1 MELERITDE
10 VIDEICKKFKVTID
24 SKERESYANCLE
36 QLNDKS
42 KKVLLMK
49 RNAEELEGSGGQYQN
64 ALNKI
69 MLE

>member
-24 SKERESYANCLE
+24 LKEPESYANFLE